1 MATVYF
7 DKEHSKIVE
16 MFGDKDNGATKKI
29 FSSNYEFMIFAAMIG
44 RSLHDSCENV
54 KIDGGMMIK
63 DVTFGDKEDIAYLLA
78 LDGAKNG
85 EIMRSGNEN
94 EIWKYLESY
103 AYLGCNEIHKWIM
116 DSPIDELHEVVLNKI
131 MEAAIPLANKSDS

>member
-94 EIWKYLESY
+94 EIWKYLSKETILASQV
-103 AYLGCNEIHKWIM
+103 
-116 DSPIDELHEVVLNKI
+116 DELHDIIENLELKNAELLEENIKLRKYI
-131 MEAAIPLANKSDS
+131 ENINT